1 MPRHSPY
8 ALVRLNFLSWQI
20 FVRIFAELIERSV
33 LFSSFLLELLE
44 FLENMDIAA
53 KRFSFLL
60 VLLRLADFSAF
71 DKIVTLLIG
80 KT

>member
-8 ALVRLNFLSWQI
+8 ALVRLNFLAPADLSI
-20 FVRIFAELIERSV
+20 SPV
-33 LFSSFLLELLE
+33 LLFLLELLE

-71 DKIVTLLIG
+71 DKIVEFSVS
-80 KT
+80 

>member
-8 ALVRLNFLSWQI
+8 ALVRLNFPAPADLSI
-20 FVRIFAELIERSV
+20 SPV
-33 LFSSFLLELLE
+33 LLFLLELLE

-71 DKIVTLLIG
+71 DKIVEFSVS
-80 KT
+80 

>member
-8 ALVRLNFLSWQI
+8 ALVRLNFLAPADLSI
-20 FVRIFAELIERSV
+20 SPV
-33 LFSSFLLELLE
+33 LLFLLELLE

-53 KRFSFLL
+53 KRVSFLL
-60 VLLRLADFSAF
+60 VCFASLISQRLTKLSNSALAEF
-71 DKIVTLLIG
+71 CYPLIG